1 MSQPS
6 DTSSSEPTIERAL
19 LGGLVGA
26 GVAVL
31 CLIPPVVHFISGP
44 LGPLIGGAVGG
55 IRSRATGLNALV
67 VGLTIGVLLAVIV
80 PALGML
86 LQAIL
91 PVRFPEEALFIVGG
105 GVFVYSTLL
114 GWLGA
119 RIGAWFARG
128 NERPVTPGSTE
139 TDEPPTA

>member
-1 MSQPS
+1 MSQPHNH
-6 DTSSSEPTIERAL
+6 SSAEPTIERAL

-44 LGPLIGGAVGG
+44 LGPLIGGAIGG
-55 IRSRATGLNALV
+55 ARSRATGLNALV

-86 LQAIL
+86 LEAIL
-91 PVRFPEEALFIVGG
+91 PVRFPEEALFVVGA

-119 RIGAWFARG
+119 LIGAWFARG
-128 NERPVTPGSTE
+128 NERPVTPGSAGTE
-139 TDEPPTA
+139 DQPSA